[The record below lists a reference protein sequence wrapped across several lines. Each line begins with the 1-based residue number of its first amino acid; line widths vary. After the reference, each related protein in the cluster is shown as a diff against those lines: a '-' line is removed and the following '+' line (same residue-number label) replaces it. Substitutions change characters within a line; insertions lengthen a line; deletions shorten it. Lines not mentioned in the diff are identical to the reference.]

1 MKVLTLMKE
10 SALGFGG
17 VEFAT
22 FRLREGVE
30 ERTLLE
36 ASEQVDRE
44 FLAHEEGLLGHVL
57 LRGRDGIYA
66 DLAFAD
72 SQARAEAVCAK
83 WTANAVALQYIELLD
98 EQSVEM
104 TFWERIR

>member
-1 MKVLTLMKE
+1 MKDD
-10 SALGFGG
+10 ALRFGG

-22 FRLREGVE
+22 FRLREGVDE
-30 ERTLLE
+30 KTLLE
-36 ASEQVDRE
+36 ASENVDRE

-57 LRGRDGIYA
+57 LKGPDGVYA
-66 DLAFAD
+66 DLALAD

-83 WTANAVALQYIELLD
+83 WTSNAVALKYIELLD
-98 EQSVEM
+98 ETSVDM